1 MLKRNSLLYYLLAG
15 ALAGLLLV
23 LFLFLY
29 FPPYDYSYRQ
39 TADRRTFGSVMQT
52 LADPYYEAVDDK
64 LRALAESKGDVLI
77 SRDARQHADKQLEQ
91 VYELLE
97 QQPDGIFV
105 SAVDWVQ
112 LAPALEA
119 AEKAGVPV
127 VALDAAPGL
136 QHTSATVSTD
146 PDTAGALCA
155 EDLAARLP
163 QARILVLGQPGNRY
177 SDTFATRFREALPE
191 GCTIIGE
198 GDGRRQLAASSRV
211 GDELLEACGG
221 EVDAVVAVNDQSAV
235 GALAALERRGLQG
248 KVLVYGMDGSP
259 QARAAIQKGM
269 MTGTVNRDPYRLA
282 QLAGDAMYALLDDG
296 VLEENAMHVDV
307 KLITEEN
314 IGQYELTSWQ

>member
-1 MLKRNSLLYYLLAG
+1 MKRNSLLYYLLAG

-29 FPPYDYSYRQ
+29 FPPYDYSSQQ
-39 TADRRTFGSVMQT
+39 TAGRRTFGSVMQT
-52 LADPYYEAVDDK
+52 LADPYYEAVDNK
-64 LRALAESKGDVLI
+64 LRALAESQGDVLV
-77 SRDARQHADKQLEQ
+77 SRDARQRADKQLEQ

-97 QQPDGIFV
+97 QKPDGIFV

-127 VALDAAPGL
+127 VALDALPGL
-136 QHTSATVSTD
+136 SYTSATVSTD
-146 PDTAGALCA
+146 PHAAGILCA
-155 EDLAARLP
+155 EDLTAHLP

-177 SDTFATRFREALPE
+177 SDAFVSGFREALPA

-198 GDGRRQLAASSRV
+198 GDGGRQLAASSRV
-211 GDELLEACGG
+211 ADELLTACGG
-221 EVDAVVAVNDQSAV
+221 QADAIVAVNDQSAV

-248 KVLVYGMDGSP
+248 QVLLYGVDGSP
-259 QARAAIQKGM
+259 QARAAVQKGM
-269 MTGTVNRDPYRLA
+269 MTGTVARDPYGLA
-282 QLAGDAMYALLDDG
+282 QLASDAMYALLEGGSLAD
-296 VLEENAMHVDV
+296 NAMHVDV
-307 KLITEEN
+307 TLITGDN